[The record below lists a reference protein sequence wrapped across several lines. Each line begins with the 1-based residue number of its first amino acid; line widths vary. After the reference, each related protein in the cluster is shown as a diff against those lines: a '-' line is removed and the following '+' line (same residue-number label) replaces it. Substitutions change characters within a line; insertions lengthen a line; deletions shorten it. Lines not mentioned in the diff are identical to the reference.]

1 MLSFKREDNRLW
13 EEGRIGVFDYIWTCN
28 DRDDPL

>member
-13 EEGRIGVFDYIWTCN
+13 EEGRIGLFDYIWICN
-28 DRDDPL
+28 DRDEL